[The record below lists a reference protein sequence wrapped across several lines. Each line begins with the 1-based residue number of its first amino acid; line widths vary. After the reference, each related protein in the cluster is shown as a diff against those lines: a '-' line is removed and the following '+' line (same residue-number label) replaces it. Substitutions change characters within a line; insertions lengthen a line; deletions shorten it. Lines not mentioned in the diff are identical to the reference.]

1 MIAQPYDRRL
11 DADTQQIVI
20 AIVQALLADP
30 AVTGD
35 KSVNGY
41 AGVDQRVYPV
51 VNTGPDLSGKGDD
64 FPYLIVVCATAI
76 VAFDAT
82 RARIDAQF
90 DVTVVDRDHTI
101 NNYNG
106 GTANIVGVAAAAW
119 SRLLQHDLTVASY
132 TEVEVA
138 PVAAPRGT
146 STVQEGAVMRQQ
158 RCTVRV
164 QGNWQG

>member
-1 MIAQPYDRRL
+1 MIAAPYDRRL
-11 DADTQQIVI
+11 DADTQPIVI

-51 VNTGPDLSGKGDD
+51 VNKNPDLSGKGDD

-76 VAFDAT
+76 VPFDAT
-82 RARIDAQF
+82 RARINATF
-90 DVTVVDRDHTI
+90 DLTVVDRDHTV

-106 GTANIVGVAAAAW
+106 GTQNIVGVAAAAW
-119 SRLLQHDLTVASY
+119 SCLLQHDLTVASY
-132 TEVEVA
+132 TDVEVT
-138 PVAAPRGT
+138 PVDAPRGT
-146 STVQEGAVMRQQ
+146 SNVQEGAVFRQQ

-164 QGNWQG
+164 QGNWTG